1 MRITQNSDHKFSFYK
16 CESMV
21 TWLGEIS
28 KLIHEIIRAFED
40 SLEMKKRKKY
50 QRKRSGKSSVRVNSV
65 IICMPDLT
73 TRPSEIWIQFPWG
86 SGNRAVSVSSA
97 LEQNDSSSCT
107 GGCVR
112 CCVKRSFQSIS
123 FGRFQSSKR
132 LRLQISCAA
141 KPETVQKVSD
151 IVNEQ
156 LALSTHLMALE
167 EKFDISVEETD
178 AQNITTIQ
186 EAADLIEDLVQKK
199 PAAQAM
205 FYQRCISSLV

>member
-1 MRITQNSDHKFSFYK
+1 MASLSTTSLSFK
-16 CESMV
+16 APSIQS
-21 TWLGEIS
+21 T
-28 KLIHEIIRAFED
+28 
-40 SLEMKKRKKY
+40 
-50 QRKRSGKSSVRVNSV
+50 
-65 IICMPDLT
+65 T
-73 TRPSEIWIQFPWG
+73 TRIYQVLRKAS
-86 SGNRAVSVSSA
+86 
-97 LEQNDSSSCT
+97 
-107 GGCVR
+107 
-112 CCVKRSFQSIS
+112 SFQSIS

-151 IVNEQ
+151 IVKEQ
-156 LALSTHLMALE
+156 LALSADTALTAESKFSALGADSLDTVEIVMALE

-199 PAAQAM
+199 PAACSIVELEKVM